1 MSEGRP
7 ARQAWETGRQ
17 LKPARWNRIH
27 GPGGRD
33 GGREWERREEERE
46 GEREGSFV

>member
-7 ARQAWETGRQ
+7 ARQAWETERQ

-27 GPGGRD
+27 GPGGRVS
-33 GGREWERREEERE
+33 GRGIVRGIE
-46 GEREGSFV
+46 GERETRH